1 MSTIGDNIRSA
12 RKKAGLSQAELA
24 NLAGITKAAISR
36 YESGLRTPRPEH
48 LASIATYLVVSIEEL
63 MGISLNTLTPQ
74 EIRQQM
80 SLEDYLKTLGYDLFV
95 DYPEDSK
102 TWLCVDNSNKK
113 LYLVQPEDILQLINS
128 IQDYAKFQ
136 LNGLIN
142 KGTEIPDTDGWFKDK
157 T

>member
-1 MSTIGDNIRSA
+1 MSTIGNNIKAA
-12 RKKAGLSQAELA
+12 RKKAGLSQADLA
-24 NLAGITKAAISR
+24 NLTGITKAAISR

-80 SLEDYLKTLGYDLFV
+80 SLEDYLKTLGYDLYP

-102 TWLCVDNSNKK
+102 TWLCVDNPGKK
-113 LYLVQPEDILQLINS
+113 LLLVQKEDVLQLINS
-128 IQDYAKFQ
+128 IQDYVRFQ
-136 LNGLIN
+136 LNEFAN
-142 KGTEIPDTDGWFKDK
+142 KGEEIPDTDGWFKDK
-157 T
+157 S